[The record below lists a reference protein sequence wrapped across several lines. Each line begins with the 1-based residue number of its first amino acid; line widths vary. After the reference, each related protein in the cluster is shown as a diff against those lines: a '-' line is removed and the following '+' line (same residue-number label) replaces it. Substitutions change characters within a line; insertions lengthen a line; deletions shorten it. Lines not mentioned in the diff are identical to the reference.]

1 MVLHFVTTNVF
12 VILMCKSFLCIFF
25 QNCFYSFETF
35 IVIRFAENVFFFS
48 FYIQYFFFLF
58 TINFTSIFT
67 VPDYFHWIYSGCT
80 WLGFHCFVLLFNS
93 KYRCRFDSVDHS
105 VSFLNCSKFT
115 ILLLFQNFCT
125 SHLCKFFTVI
135 GYSYTVTIWR
145 RKLSRNFQLK
155 IFIHF
160 ENTLV

>member
-1 MVLHFVTTNVF
+1 MYLWFWCAKV
-12 VILMCKSFLCIFF
+12 SFAF
-25 QNCFYSFETF
+25 SFKTAF
-35 IVIRFAENVFFFS
+35 TLLKPLLLLDLQKTCFFFS

-80 WLGFHCFVLLFNS
+80 WLGFLCFVFLFNS

-105 VSFLNCSKFT
+105 VSFLNCFKFT

-125 SHLCKFFTVI
+125 SHLCKLFTVI

-145 RKLSRNFQLK
+145 RRLSRNFQLK